1 MSRLEPP
8 ALLAVP
14 LRLAFGSAAET
25 RSANIWAKRSTNA
38 SNGIGPQPLS
48 GRGSRAPLFRQQARY
63 RRSSSDLCGRIR
75 SLTDFE
81 TGQGDRAAGERR
93 RATVGVPAGGRGG
106 RPDRRCP
113 PQSLRSEASDR
124 SRGSSRWGETCR
136 WPKLDPASPRPK
148 DGSTARTAGLS
159 RNAGVAERFS
169 TVSADRRILGVT

>member
-81 TGQGDRAAGERR
+81 LAKVIALLANEDALHGGRSGWRKRGKARSE
-93 RATVGVPAGGRGG
+93 VPAG
-106 RPDRRCP
+106 
-113 PQSLRSEASDR
+113 
-124 SRGSSRWGETCR
+124 
-136 WPKLDPASPRPK
+136 
-148 DGSTARTAGLS
+148 
-159 RNAGVAERFS
+159 V
-169 TVSADRRILGVT
+169 